1 MASTTGTAP
10 GTDLLDPVAAARRRA
25 GWDAVMSRFLP
36 GSGDLETALFTAAE
50 AVCGGPPNAA
60 LDLGGGPGGLAD
72 RMSRRW
78 PGATVALL
86 DLDPV
91 LLAIARAAL
100 PGTVPVLTGDLAGPD
115 WPAAVAG
122 HGPFDVV
129 TVVMTLHYLPPDR
142 ALAVYRDARRVLAP
156 GGLLV
161 VADVMPDDDLPSVM
175 AAAWPG
181 AGDPAA
187 ERAWTRWWHDLAG
200 DRAFDTLLRR
210 RRAVLGGREPA
221 EFTGTTAWHRDA
233 ARRAGFA
240 EAGVLWRWGPHAA
253 LAALAGGGDRV
264 STARSG

>member
-1 MASTTGTAP
+1 MTSTTGTAP
-10 GTDLLDPVAAARRRA
+10 DTDVLDPVTAARRRA

-36 GSGDLETALFTAAE
+36 GSGDFETALITAAE
-50 AVCGGPPNAA
+50 AVCGGAPGAA

-72 RMSRRW
+72 RMARRW

-91 LLAIARAAL
+91 LLAIARSAL
-100 PGTVPVLTGDLAGPD
+100 PGTVPVVTGDLAGPD

-142 ALAVYRDARRVLAP
+142 AQAVYRDVRRVLAP

-161 VADVMPDDDLPSVM
+161 VADVMPDDDIPSVM
-175 AAAWPG
+175 EAVRSADHPGCSELAVAEQAWARWWADL
-181 AGDPAA
+181 AGDPAF
-187 ERAWTRWWHDLAG
+187 
-200 DRAFDTLLRR
+200 DRLLLR
-210 RRAVLGGREPA
+210 RRAVLGDREPA
-221 EFTGTTAWHRDA
+221 EFTATTAWHRDA

-240 EAGVLWRWGPHAA
+240 EAGVVWRRGRHAA
-253 LAALAGGGDRV
+253 LAALAGG
-264 STARSG
+264 

>member
-1 MASTTGTAP
+1 MT
-10 GTDLLDPVAAARRRA
+10 
-25 GWDAVMSRFLP
+25 
-36 GSGDLETALFTAAE
+36 
-50 AVCGGPPNAA
+50 
-60 LDLGGGPGGLAD
+60 
-72 RMSRRW
+72 RRW

-100 PGTVPVLTGDLAGPD
+100 PGTVPVLTGDLSGPD

-161 VADVMPDDDLPSVM
+161 VADVMPDDDIPSVM
-175 AAAWPG
+175 EAVRPGAGNARRRADHRADHSGCSELAVAEQAWARWWDDL
-181 AGDPAA
+181 AGDPAF
-187 ERAWTRWWHDLAG
+187 
-200 DRAFDTLLRR
+200 DRLLRR
-210 RRAVLGGREPA
+210 RRAVLGDREPA
-221 EFTGTTAWHRDA
+221 EFTATTAWHRDA

-240 EAGVLWRWGPHAA
+240 EAGVVWRRGRHAA
-253 LAALAGGGDRV
+253 LVALADDAGRI
-264 STARSG
+264 TTPRSAAGAPPPGTPAVRRGA